1 MGPSALSPKHSFLA
15 TPAALPLAPRP
26 RPLRAHQVLHAHAA
40 FEHSVG
46 VGVASSRVPD
56 ARAVDVVAVGGL
68 VVGLIN
74 SDALRAVVATVRNW
88 LSRGQSTT
96 HAVRLE
102 IDGDAIDLSAASTAE
117 QERLVEVFVT
127 RHGTGKDEAWA
138 ANAKP

>member
-1 MGPSALSPKHSFLA
+1 MDGIVQIQLSEEGADAERLDTLTGYLRQELLDLDAGQVEPFR
-15 TPAALPLAPRP
+15 TGEAPP
-26 RPLRAHQVLHAHAA
+26 DTRA
-40 FEHSVG
+40 F
-46 VGVASSRVPD
+46 
-56 ARAVDVVAVGGL
+56 DVVAVGGL
-68 VVGLIN
+68 VVSLIN

-117 QERLVEVFVT
+117 QERLVEVFVA

>member
-1 MGPSALSPKHSFLA
+1 MDDTVQIQLSEEGADAERLDALA
-15 TPAALPLAPRP
+15 GY
-26 RPLRAHQVLHAHAA
+26 LRQELLDLDAGQVEPFRTGEVPPDTRA
-40 FEHSVG
+40 F
-46 VGVASSRVPD
+46 
-56 ARAVDVVAVGGL
+56 DVVAVGGL
-68 VVGLIN
+68 VVSLIN

-117 QERLVEVFVT
+117 QERLIEVFVT

>member
-1 MGPSALSPKHSFLA
+1 MDDTVQIQLSEEGADAERLDALA
-15 TPAALPLAPRP
+15 GY
-26 RPLRAHQVLHAHAA
+26 LRQELLDLDAGQVEPFRTGEVPPDTRA
-40 FEHSVG
+40 F
-46 VGVASSRVPD
+46 
-56 ARAVDVVAVGGL
+56 DVVAVGGL
-68 VVGLIN
+68 VVSLIN

-117 QERLVEVFVT
+117 QERLVEVFVA

>member
-1 MGPSALSPKHSFLA
+1 MDGIVQIQLSEEGADAERLDTLTGYLRQELLDLDA
-15 TPAALPLAPRP
+15 GQVER
-26 RPLRAHQVLHAHAA
+26 LRAGEAP
-40 FEHSVG
+40 
-46 VGVASSRVPD
+46 PD

>member
-1 MGPSALSPKHSFLA
+1 MDGIVQIQLSEEGADAERLD
-15 TPAALPLAPRP
+15 TLTGY
-26 RPLRAHQVLHAHAA
+26 LRQELLDLDAGQVEPFRTGEVPPDTRA
-40 FEHSVG
+40 F
-46 VGVASSRVPD
+46 
-56 ARAVDVVAVGGL
+56 DVVAVGGL
-68 VVGLIN
+68 VVSLIN

-117 QERLVEVFVT
+117 QERLIEVFVT

>member
-1 MGPSALSPKHSFLA
+1 M
-15 TPAALPLAPRP
+15 
-26 RPLRAHQVLHAHAA
+26 RPLRAG
-40 FEHSVG
+40 ETP
-46 VGVASSRVPD
+46 PD
-56 ARAVDVVAVGGL
+56 ARAFDVVAVGGL
-68 VVGLIN
+68 VVSLIN

-117 QERLVEVFVT
+117 QERLIEVFVT